1 MASDNN
7 GRAGPQGLTDFV
19 DRYKQYMQQKENTH
33 EFIRDLLVYA
43 DDVESKLRTENN
55 QLLQHLND
63 TRLDLDDATKT
74 RRDLQLR
81 LRDYETRLGIEP
93 DRHPYV
99 MVLIDGDG
107 LLFKEH
113 LVRQGVAGG
122 KKAAEELRKA
132 VTDKFSYAED
142 TAIEV
147 VAEIVANVSGLS
159 KAMKRD
165 GCLDDENTLYDFISG
180 FNQAKLP
187 FNFIDIGY
195 SKEAADAKLLCS
207 ARFHLRNF
215 NCKLILMGVSHD
227 ASYAPYLDHLIHE
240 DTGRQRIIVLE
251 GCPTVEDIV
260 ATGITITSFKTVFR
274 SDKLRVQ
281 TPQIETPTTTTT
293 TTTTVHTMSPPQT
306 ISYAAIT
313 QTKASPPP
321 QISLPIP
328 LKKANT
334 PASTIK
340 PFTPAWNPGPRGLD
354 PPIQVNATALE
365 RLKKRKGSDKLCN
378 NHFLRGPCT
387 KGDDCDFEHNYTPTR
402 DEKNVIALFARLSPC
417 TKGQECDIDNCIY
430 GHHCPSV
437 VAGVCNHP
445 HCKFRVDEHPPG
457 TKFKF
462 PRQPDW

>member
-1 MASDNN
+1 MASNDH
-7 GRAGPQGLTDFV
+7 GQAGGQGLTEFV

-43 DDVESKLRTENN
+43 DGVESKLRTENS
-55 QLLQHLND
+55 QLLQILND
-63 TRLDLDDATKT
+63 TRLDLDDATKS

-81 LRDYETRLGIEP
+81 LRDLETRLGVIP
-93 DRHPYV
+93 DRNPYV

-113 LVRQGVAGG
+113 LVRQGVVGG
-122 KKAAEELRKA
+122 RKAAEELRKA
-132 VTDKFSYAED
+132 VTDKFSYDED

-165 GCLDDENTLYDFISG
+165 GCLDDESILYEFISG
-180 FNQAKLP
+180 FNQAKVP
-187 FNFIDIGY
+187 FNFIDVGY

-227 ASYAPYLDHLIHE
+227 GSYAPYLDHLIHD
-240 DTGRQRIIVLE
+240 DTGKQRIAVLE

-260 ATGITITSFKTVFR
+260 ATGITITSFKTIFR
-274 SDKLRVQ
+274 SDKLRVPS
-281 TPQIETPTTTTT
+281 PQIETPTTTTT
-293 TTTTVHTMSPPQT
+293 AQTMSPPPSV
-306 ISYAAIT
+306 SYAAIT

-321 QISLPIP
+321 QITLPIP
-328 LKKANT
+328 LKRANT
-334 PASTIK
+334 PARTLK

-354 PPIQVNATALE
+354 PPIQVNPAALE

-387 KGDDCDFEHNYTPTR
+387 KGDECDFEHNYNPTKE
-402 DEKNVIALFARLSPC
+402 EKAVIALFARLSPC

-437 VAGVCNHP
+437 VAGVCVHP

-457 TKFKF
+457 TKFKHA
-462 PRQPDW
+462 RHADWN